1 MMDPVLMVG
10 AWSAA
15 LLSIA
20 ALTRLAYHAVVR
32 GIRLI
37 FQQELARVWRDMDDI
52 EKRLSALEQALA
64 YVREQVEQLTRMM
77 QAHVEGSEQ

>member
-1 MMDPVLMVG
+1 MDPVLMAG
-10 AWSAA
+10 AWAAA

-20 ALTRLAYHAVVR
+20 ALARLAYHATVK

-52 EKRLSALEQALA
+52 EKRLSALEAALG